1 MFVPHFHMPIT
12 SANPN
17 LLQVPTV
24 FENYVT
30 DCRVDGKSV
39 QLALWDTAGQ
49 EDYERL
55 RPLAYSKAHVILV
68 GFSIDTPDSL
78 DNVKQKVSFLCS
90 IAAPNADFLQWVEEA
105 NEKSPGVPII
115 LVGLKKDLREDPV
128 AIEEMRKKSQHFVS
142 TREATEI
149 GHEIGAR
156 KYLEC
161 SSLTGEGVDDVFEA
175 ATRAAQ
181 HFGRE
186 GTIRTIQLL
195 IERTRLLFNL
205 NGLLPAHQKFQSPSI
220 YCAIFGSGLE
230 EGKGRGRKRRQ
241 IETLTTVYEPRS
253 KTLHS
258 F

>member
-175 ATRAAQ
+175 ATRAALLT
-181 HFGRE
+181 FEKGE
-186 GTIRTIQLL
+186 GGGCCVIL
-195 IERTRLLFNL
+195 
-205 NGLLPAHQKFQSPSI
+205 
-220 YCAIFGSGLE
+220 
-230 EGKGRGRKRRQ
+230 
-241 IETLTTVYEPRS
+241 
-253 KTLHS
+253 
-258 F
+258 